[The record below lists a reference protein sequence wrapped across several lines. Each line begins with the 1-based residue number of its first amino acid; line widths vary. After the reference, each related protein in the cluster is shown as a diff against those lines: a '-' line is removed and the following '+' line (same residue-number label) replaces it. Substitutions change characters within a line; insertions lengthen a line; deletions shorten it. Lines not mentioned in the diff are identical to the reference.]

1 MSALAT
7 ELADLLI
14 NWVQIGPIGI
24 IGLGIAEK
32 LFPFVPSYVAFVAIG
47 IVVAAK
53 QSDLASAVLALAIG
67 STAGSLCWYGVGLI
81 LGERRS
87 VTFVRRFGPY
97 IGLTPARYQRAADAF
112 QRNLVLILAVGQTLP
127 VIRVYMALPAGVL
140 GVPLARFLLGTFI
153 GSLVWAG
160 PLLALGFWIG
170 DHNSDPAFA
179 GVIVV
184 AALIGLEALIVWV
197 WRRFNRRASR
207 RRPAA
212 G

>member
-1 MSALAT
+1 MSAIAA

-14 NWVQIGPIGI
+14 NCVHAGSIGI

-32 LFPFVPSYVAFVAIG
+32 LFPFVPSYVVFVVIG

-53 QSDLASAVLALAIG
+53 QSDLSSAVLALAIG
-67 STAGSLCWYGVGLI
+67 STAGSLCWYGLGLI

-97 IGLTPARYQRAADAF
+97 IGLPPARYQRAANAF
-112 QRNLVLILAVGQTLP
+112 QRNLVLILAIGQTLP
-127 VIRVYMALPAGVL
+127 VIRVYMAIPAGVL

-153 GSLVWAG
+153 GSLIWSG

-170 DHNSDPAFA
+170 DHNSDPALA
-179 GVIVV
+179 GLIVV
-184 AALIGLEALIVWV
+184 ATLIGLEALIVWG
-197 WRRFNRRASR
+197 WHRFNRRRSR
-207 RRPAA
+207 ARPAA
-212 G
+212 S

>member
-1 MSALAT
+1 MSAIAT
-7 ELADLLI
+7 ELSDLLI
-14 NWVQIGPIGI
+14 NCVHIGSVGI
-24 IGLGIAEK
+24 IGLGIVEK

-53 QSDLASAVLALAIG
+53 QSDLTSSILALAIG

-87 VTFVRRFGPY
+87 ATFVRRFGPY
-97 IGLTPARYQRAADAF
+97 IGLTSARYQRAANAF

-127 VIRVYMALPAGVL
+127 VIRVYMAIPAGVL

-153 GSLVWAG
+153 GSLAWAG
-160 PLLALGFWIG
+160 PLLALGFWVG

-179 GVIVV
+179 GLIVV
-184 AALIGLEALIVWV
+184 AILIGLEALIVWG
-197 WRRFNRRASR
+197 WRRFNRRTSR